1 MSYRKSKIFGKLT
14 AEQKQAES
22 PFAQLDAITIT
33 DSGHRT
39 PAVVPKLTI
48 ANELPANLT
57 RFPWLP
63 ELDKYLSKLGVNQGF
78 DIPIELIIGDT
89 PNKRGEKPA
98 GHPRV
103 RQFDSGLRSYIRRN
117 FPQLSVSIRCKTVN
131 GLLSKQDQGAQ
142 LESLRVI
149 RKESAESSIPEDK
162 PVEDSSFESKKVHL
176 TLKPH
181 LYTYLIGLASR
192 TGKPLNHVIYQFIED
207 RMDGKR

>member
-14 AEQKQAES
+14 AEQKQGES
-22 PFAQLDAITIT
+22 PFAQLDAIKIT
-33 DSGHRT
+33 GPT
-39 PAVVPKLTI
+39 PTTTTVVPELTI
-48 ANELPANLT
+48 EDERPTNLT

-63 ELDKYLSKLGVNQGF
+63 ELDQYLSKLGVNQGF
-78 DIPIELIIGDT
+78 DIPIELIIGDM

-98 GHPRV
+98 GHLRV

-117 FPQLSVSIRCKTVN
+117 FPELSVSVRCKTVN
-131 GLLSKQDQGAQ
+131 GLLSKQDQGAK
-142 LESLRVI
+142 LASVRVI
-149 RKESAESSIPEDK
+149 RTESAESSIPEDK

-207 RMDGKR
+207 RMEGKR

>member
-48 ANELPANLT
+48 ENELPANLT

-131 GLLSKQDQGAQ
+131 GLLSKQDQGAK
-142 LESLRVI
+142 LASLRVI

-162 PVEDSSFESKKVHL
+162 PVEAAVGSKKINL
-176 TLKPH
+176 TLKSH
-181 LYTYLIGLASR
+181 LYTYLIGVASS
-192 TGKPLNHVIYQFIED
+192 TGMPLTHVIYQFIED